1 MNAIKDK
8 LRTHIEKIISLSD
21 DDFSSI
27 FDHFTF
33 QEFKK
38 NELIIAEGQPV
49 KHVYF
54 VLSGLVKLSYTDSDA
69 KEHLISF
76 AMEDWWETDFVA
88 FYSKSSATLSLK
100 CIENTQMLCL
110 TIENFEKLCA
120 HMQKMEHFFLKKSI
134 AGHIGSQQRIL
145 SFLTSTGKKRYEQI
159 IKNQPSLIQ
168 RIPKTLL
175 ASYLGL
181 SRETLS
187 RIL

>member
-1 MNAIKDK
+1 MNAIKDT
-8 LRTHIEKIISLSD
+8 LRAHIEKIISLSD
-21 DDFSSI
+21 AEISLI

-54 VLSGLVKLSYTDSDA
+54 VISGLVKLTYTDSDA

-88 FYSKSSATLSLK
+88 FYSQSRATLSLK

-110 TIENFEKLCA
+110 TLENFEKLCA
-120 HMQKMEHFFLKKSI
+120 QMQKMEHFFLKKSI

-145 SFLTSTGKKRYEQI
+145 SFLTSSAKERYEQI

-175 ASYLGL
+175 ASYLGV